1 MRTIKIKTWETSLPN
16 GEVEKEGTLML
27 LNALIM
33 MKRPEEMPKG
43 IEQFRMFNRI
53 GTAFENAEKS
63 GELKLE
69 ETEYNL
75 LKGSIEKDIPA
86 AWGMNKNIILA
97 IDSFLNAKEEVD

>member
-1 MRTIKIKTWETSLPN
+1 MRTIKVETWEAPLPN
-16 GEVEKEGTLML
+16 GKTEKEGTLL
-27 LNALIM
+27 LFNALIM

-43 IEQFRMFNRI
+43 IAQFRMFTRI

-75 LKGSIEKDIPA
+75 LKSSIEKDIPA

-97 IDSFLNAKEEVD
+97 IDSFLNAKEEVN